1 MWHLAC
7 MWHEA
12 CVGHVA
18 RGMSHVA
25 FSYEAESLFQLIDSN
40 ADGTINYRCALVL

>member
-18 RGMSHVA
+18 RGMWHVA

-40 ADGTINYRCALVL
+40 ADGTINYR

>member
-1 MWHLAC
+1 MWHC
-7 MWHEA
+7 GMWHVA

-18 RGMSHVA
+18 CGMSHVA

-40 ADGTINYRCALVL
+40 ADGTINYR